1 MADTFQESIWNMRS
15 ITATGAL
22 SKTEDIGFKGNE
34 SMVDCVSCF
43 EMKWK
48 GRNGRWD
55 GPKI

>member
-1 MADTFQESIWNMRS
+1 MRS

-22 SKTEDIGFKGNE
+22 SKTEDIGFKGNK

-48 GRNGRWD
+48 GRNGR
-55 GPKI
+55 